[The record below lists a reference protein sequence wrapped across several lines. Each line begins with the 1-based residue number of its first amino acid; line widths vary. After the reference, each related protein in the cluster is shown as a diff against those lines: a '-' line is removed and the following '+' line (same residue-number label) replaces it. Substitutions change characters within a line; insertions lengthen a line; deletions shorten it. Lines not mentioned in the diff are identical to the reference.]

1 MTPRRQLTVRLDA
14 TLSDDL
20 AVMTATGMTQS
31 DAVRTAVAL
40 LANTYR
46 CAQDHGDVPPG
57 TAPRILGV
65 RYATADGTPAPLP
78 DAPGTSYAQPNGGET
93 S

>member
-1 MTPRRQLTVRLDA
+1 MTSIPRLSVRMTDELA
-14 TLSDDL
+14 DDL
-20 AVMTATGMTQS
+20 AVLMCDGTSAS

-46 CAQDHGDVPPG
+46 CAHDHGDVPPG

-78 DAPGTSYAQPNGGET
+78 DVPGASYAQAGGGVT
-93 S
+93 P